1 MSTHA
6 SKLDKHR
13 DQDQNIILPK
23 TSKHTS
29 ELDIDYLSLREIH
42 LRPFGVR
49 NQISDSLFL

>member
-29 ELDIDYLSLREIH
+29 ELGIYPLYPDCTDKLNIAFIFKDQ
-42 LRPFGVR
+42 V
-49 NQISDSLFL
+49 

>member
-13 DQDQNIILPK
+13 DQGQNIILPK

-42 LRPFGVR
+42 LRLFGVR